1 MTACR
6 GGHLWLNTEGIRM
19 QTIEGEPRE
28 SRVEPHA
35 ARQPEG
41 PNMWNWRFISCDTL
55 ALARVGSGKNSF
67 LEIFEELSAVLTDQN
82 NSYLAFY
89 AHDAGI
95 HVRQLQ
101 TGGFKK

>member
-1 MTACR
+1 
-6 GGHLWLNTEGIRM
+6 M

-41 PNMWNWRFISCDTL
+41 PNVWNWRFISCDTL
-55 ALARVGSGKNSF
+55 AFGQSGLGEKKSF
-67 LEIFEELSAVLTDQN
+67 LDIFEELSAVLTDQN

-89 AHDAGI
+89 ARNAGI
-95 HVRQLQ
+95 HGRQLQ